1 MRNFSFFLQSLVI
14 VKQVTQKIEENQL
27 TNPNKD
33 EPRDL
38 PGMSSVLRLHLPMQG
53 VWVWSLV
60 ESHMPHGQK
69 TRT

>member
-27 TNPNKD
+27 TDPNKD

-53 VWVWSLV
+53 VWV
-60 ESHMPHGQK
+60 
-69 TRT
+69 